1 MGINRIVAKP
11 AGLERER
18 GIEPASGVV
27 RGVVVPEV
35 IMLVTRPQEEVI
47 AEHSQVNH
55 DRRRV
60 KVATP
65 GIDTGFEI
73 DRGKEK
79 AASFNWVVPEA
90 TDEDISAR
98 GPDIM
103 SGAPIPIHPAWRPIT
118 GTPGVTT
125 LIPYPAARR
134 PTVVRG
140 RRGDIGPRFH
150 RHGRRRQVGCLPH
163 AGIRPVPGSPL
174 VALRSLSPVTRPPFT
189 PGRQSAPG
197 SADPK
202 EIAPFVIPGPVAR
215 DPGDML
221 SLGPLFR
228 RQFLD
233 DLGRGFGHH
242 DTWLGVKGDHLGEG
256 LVYRPAGEDLCPW
269 RLVFRLLGPADG
281 RVETVTKEKAQP
293 RAQATLECAAGNGA
307 ISSIFDNIQCSH
319 KITIITSRKVAS

>member
-103 SGAPIPIHPAWRPIT
+103 SGAPIPIHPAW
-118 GTPGVTT
+118 
-125 LIPYPAARR
+125 
-134 PTVVRG
+134 
-140 RRGDIGPRFH
+140 
-150 RHGRRRQVGCLPH
+150 
-163 AGIRPVPGSPL
+163 RPVPGSPL

-319 KITIITSRKVAS
+319 KITIITSRKVACAHDSVGHSTAALPSVFPSSYLAS